1 MLRRGYQVLVQNM
14 QLLTT
19 RQLVNLI
26 RASERLPVL
35 CTLRLCASNLT
46 VSECARVVLM
56 HPGTL
61 AILEYAVI

>member
-1 MLRRGYQVLVQNM
+1 MLRRGYQMLVQNV

-26 RASERLPVL
+26 RTPVHLPIL
-35 CTLRLCASNLT
+35 CNLWLCASNLT

-61 AILEYAVI
+61 AIIEYAVI